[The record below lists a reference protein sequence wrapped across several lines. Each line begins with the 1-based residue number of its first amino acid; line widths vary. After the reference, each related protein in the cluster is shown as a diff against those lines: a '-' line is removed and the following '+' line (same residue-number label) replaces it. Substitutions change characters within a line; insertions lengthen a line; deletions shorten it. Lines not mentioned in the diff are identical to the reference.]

1 MMRRMVGTIAAVAAL
16 AVSAGNATAQNPF
29 APGYTD
35 IGPTVG
41 LGGIGDAGLALGGR
55 FERGI
60 KALPDMGGGI
70 LGIMVSAEYYSW
82 DNAFFKY
89 SYIPVGV
96 TANYHFKLQGN
107 DKLDPFLG
115 LGLGYEVI
123 SCDYRGSGLDDLCD
137 DSAIYF
143 IGRAGARY
151 FYRPNL
157 AFYGD
162 VGAGAATL
170 NVGVM
175 FKIGG

>member
-1 MMRRMVGTIAAVAAL
+1 MMRKVFGALAAVAAL
-16 AVSAGNATAQNPF
+16 STTSIEASAQSPF
-29 APGYTD
+29 VAGYTD
-35 IGPTVG
+35 VGPTVG
-41 LGGIGDAGLALGGR
+41 LGGIGDAGLSLGGR

-60 KALPDMGGGI
+60 KTLPSMGNGM

-82 DNAFFKY
+82 DNAFFDY
-89 SYIPVGV
+89 TYMPIGV
-96 TANYHFKLQGN
+96 TANYHFNIEGSP
-107 DKLDPFLG
+107 KLDPFVG

-123 SCDYRGSGLDDLCD
+123 SCDYKGSGLDDLCD

-151 FYRPNL
+151 FFSEKM

-170 NVGVM
+170 NVGIM
-175 FKIGG
+175 FKLR

>member
-1 MMRRMVGTIAAVAAL
+1 MMRKVFGALAAVAAL
-16 AVSAGNATAQNPF
+16 SASSVEASAQNPF
-29 APGYTD
+29 VAGYTD

-41 LGGIGDAGLALGGR
+41 LGGIGDAGLSLGGR

-60 KALPDMGGGI
+60 KPLPSLGNGM
-70 LGIMVSAEYYSW
+70 LGIMVSVEYYSW

-89 SYIPVGV
+89 TYMPIGV
-96 TANYHFKLQGN
+96 TANYHFNLEGN
-107 DKLDPFLG
+107 AKLDPFVG

-123 SCDYRGSGLDDLCD
+123 SCDYKGSGLDDLCD

-151 FYRPNL
+151 FFSPRM

-170 NVGVM
+170 NVGIM
-175 FKIGG
+175 FKLR